1 MASATAQT
9 GRANEDFVGAVPT
22 AVVLIDVPVVCP
34 VSNRSAGTACGPVC
48 QPLGKGT
55 SRTLVTRGGRT
66 LPALLA
72 EAVERVADAH
82 RVTCDLANPS
92 SPWATVAILRLCD
105 GRADYLVLSDSV
117 LVLDRAGAPLVVS
130 DPREVRIGRPYRSA
144 LEAAAQG
151 SAEYEQARRDG
162 IDVLRANRNRPG
174 GYWVDVKVALWWAE
188 AA

>member
-1 MASATAQT
+1 VSGIESICRHGVAWYASRL
-9 GRANEDFVGAVPT
+9 GRE
-22 AVVLIDVPVVCP
+22 L
-34 VSNRSAGTACGPVC
+34 
-48 QPLGKGT
+48 LGL
-55 SRTLVTRGGRT
+55 SLEADWT

-72 EAVERVADAH
+72 EAIERVADAH

-117 LVLDRAGAPLVVS
+117 LVLDRAGAPLVFS